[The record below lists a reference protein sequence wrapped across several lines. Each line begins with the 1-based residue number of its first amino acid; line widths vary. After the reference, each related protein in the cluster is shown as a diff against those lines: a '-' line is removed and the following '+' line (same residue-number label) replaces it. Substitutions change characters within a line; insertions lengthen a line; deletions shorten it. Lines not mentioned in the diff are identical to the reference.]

1 MCSIWILLPPGHQCF
16 NKHISLGFNNCYT
29 ILILYQYFSWT
40 LVLLALV
47 GLNEEEDF
55 QMLVVIH
62 QERYRCWLT
71 CKSIDILFN
80 FTFIIPTQQSCGR
93 DIASCPFVGWLVRS
107 WLVCSG
113 SLCARFWYH
122 FLSNFNETFQECLFA
137 WSSQFLSITGMI
149 CHASVILGLKIA
161 NFCEN
166 RIKIHKKFISCTN
179 FLDPYRL
186 ARGTLNLLDCLSVR
200 LLVCPSHFSFPDF
213 FLDIPWDIDLKKLV
227 YEFVLW

>member
-1 MCSIWILLPPGHQCF
+1 
-16 NKHISLGFNNCYT
+16 
-29 ILILYQYFSWT
+29 
-40 LVLLALV
+40 
-47 GLNEEEDF
+47 
-55 QMLVVIH
+55 MLVVIH

-80 FTFIIPTQQSCGR
+80 FTFIIPTQQSCGG
-93 DIASCPFVGWLVRS
+93 DIASCPFVGWFGSFMVGVFGFT
-107 WLVCSG
+107 VCKILIS
-113 SLCARFWYH
+113 
-122 FLSNFNETFQECLFA
+122 FLIQFQWNFQECLFA

-186 ARGTLNLLDCLSVR
+186 ARGTLNLLAVCLSVCWC
-200 LLVCPSHFSFPDF
+200 VHHISVFQTF
-213 FLDIPWDIDLKKLV
+213 FWTSLEILTWKN
-227 YEFVLW
+227 